1 MYLRNVP
8 EVRRRTN
15 LYSAGQTDNEKPGR
29 ITSFGLRVG
38 LSDSN
43 ANRPRQTVAL
53 MPELKSKLEMRV
65 K

>member
-15 LYSAGQTDNEKPGR
+15 LYSAGQTDNEKPRR

-43 ANRPRQTVAL
+43 ANRPRQTIAL
-53 MPELKSKLEMRV
+53 IA
-65 K
+65 